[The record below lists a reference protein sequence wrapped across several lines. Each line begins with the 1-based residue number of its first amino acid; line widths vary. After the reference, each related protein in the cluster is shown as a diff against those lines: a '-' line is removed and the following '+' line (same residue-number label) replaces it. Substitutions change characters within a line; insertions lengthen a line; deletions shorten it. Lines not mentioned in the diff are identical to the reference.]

1 MEFWSKG
8 LGKKTINLSLAKGES
23 LPSEGTVCL
32 RGTMEEPVSWEYV
45 MKLDGDDIVDFFLLL
60 EGPTMAD
67 YLYDSPHRWQL
78 YKQMVV
84 GGVQLGLR
92 VIGALLRRALGR
104 EVELQDVAIEV
115 PPPSVRKKKQAA
127 KAVAAEAGA
136 AAGAATP
143 APEKPKERKPL
154 RRRLST
160 STTTAPTMHAT
171 RQPTRAAGARPE

>member
-45 MKLDGDDIVDFFLLL
+45 MKLDGDDLVDFFLLL
-60 EGPTMAD
+60 KGPTMAD
-67 YLYDSPHRWQL
+67 YLYDSPHRWQV

-92 VIGALLRRALGR
+92 VMGALLRRALGR
-104 EVELQDVAIEV
+104 EVELEDVAIEV
-115 PPPSVRKKKQAA
+115 PPPSVRKKKRAE
-127 KAVAAEAGA
+127 KAV

-143 APEKPKERKPL
+143 TPEKPKERKPL

-171 RQPTRAAGARPE
+171 QQPTRAAGARQE